1 MIWIINSTGSNKL
14 TLISLYKKKKIEND
28 SRWIYNPL
36 NIEEQNKIEKMT

>member
-14 TLISLYKKKKIEND
+14 TLISLYKKKIEND

>member
-14 TLISLYKKKKIEND
+14 TLISLYKKKND